1 MNLPNVSIILPTYNR
16 VDSLKGC
23 INCVVNQIYRNWEL
37 IIVDDSSTEDVKN
50 IGSSPLLG

>member
-23 INCVVNQIYRNWEL
+23 INSVVNQIYRNWEL
-37 IIVDDSSTEDVKN
+37 IIVMIHLQKMLKILV
-50 IGSSPLLG
+50 LLHF